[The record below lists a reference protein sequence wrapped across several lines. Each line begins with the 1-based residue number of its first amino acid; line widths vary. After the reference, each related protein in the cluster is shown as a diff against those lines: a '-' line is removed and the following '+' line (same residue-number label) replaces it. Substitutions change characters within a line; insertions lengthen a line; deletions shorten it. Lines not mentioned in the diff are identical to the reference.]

1 MYKKIRKHYIFNMFK
16 NIKELFS
23 KVKGLLFFVVVF
35 CDLLFHV
42 WLRRQSN
49 MAFINKEDEEV
60 RWIWQQMQPTNQV
73 RHVCR
78 HPWSNMTVGEYYLG
92 KQFIIIMQ
100 IYLIGLLD
108 KY

>member
-16 NIKELFS
+16 NITELFS
-23 KVKGLLFFVVVF
+23 KVLGLLFFVFVF

-60 RWIWQQMQPTNQV
+60 KW
-73 RHVCR
+73 
-78 HPWSNMTVGEYYLG
+78 GEYDS
-92 KQFIIIMQ
+92 KCSQQ
-100 IYLIGLLD
+100 IRSDMFADIRGATWP
-108 KY
+108 